1 MALAVMSATLVAAA
15 SPAAAD
21 AELAVEVGYVDGQ
34 IVPGRPVPVRVQI
47 RADELVSGTVSVTPF
62 TFGEPGDAVTVP
74 VEVAGGSV
82 KDYVVVVPT
91 HWNGSVGPS
100 EFEVNLHDGD
110 DPQTARET
118 ASWTGDVE
126 IVGFLPGVVSQL
138 PDPVPLRSGLGRA
151 VFTQLDDQLLAT
163 PGALGPLGSIV
174 TDPSGV
180 SGLPAEARR
189 HVLEWVEEGG
199 QLLVDAAPG
208 SSVADVPAAWQP
220 TGSRAPAGD
229 GWIRLTDGAAAVG
242 QWDRIIEPTRQFS
255 PNEMNM
261 GQICCFAGVAD
272 SVARD
277 AGLRI
282 PEVGWLLV
290 FLVAYVALI
299 GPVTFVAM
307 RRLRRT
313 TLTWVAVPLVAVLF
327 TGVAF
332 TAGSSMR
339 SGAQAAHGSLVQTS
353 PLGDRVTSYVG
364 LVSRDGRDPTAHF
377 PEGWRAGGLDPG
389 LLAAEMQ
396 FDGRGGA
403 MAGSSDP
410 VAVTD
415 DDGRPGVRLPLSA
428 GDYGMVTGQGRIA
441 EDSPLEVTA
450 EAAADGSVSG
460 TVRNASD
467 FDLERVIVVVAGE
480 TADVGDLPAGAEG
493 GWTVDAATGA
503 FGQGRDPWAAVERP
517 WADVTG
523 EFDAPDLDSEVNYAV
538 YASQITGDID
548 SYPPGVAIAAGW
560 TTDWAPPVDI
570 GSGVA
575 GGRTGI
581 VARAVVTAEPGTLPA
596 AAVRREF
603 VRGPGATR
611 FDPAVEIPDWGEAAG
626 GVARFTLPD
635 GTDPA
640 TPLVLEAA
648 AGVAQVE
655 VWNGQSWLAVDLA
668 SAATAGEPAEVEAQA
683 AAGAVRAAG
692 GQLVV
697 IEPNADPTI
706 GAQPVPPPLGP
717 GGPVSGDPFGPPFQ
731 VALPAGAV
739 QDGVVY
745 VRVAMSPEM
754 AARLLLQIRGVS

>member
-21 AELAVEVGYVDGQ
+21 TELTAEVGYVDGQ

-47 RADELVSGTVSVTPF
+47 RADELVSGTISVTPF
-62 TFGEPGDAVTVP
+62 TFREPGDAVTVP

-91 HWNGSVGPS
+91 FWNGAVGPS
-100 EFEVNLHDGD
+100 EFEVTLHDGD
-110 DPQTARET
+110 DPQTTRAT

-126 IVGFLPGVVSQL
+126 VVGFLPGVVSQL
-138 PDPVPLRSGLGRA
+138 PDPVPLHSGLGRA
-151 VFTQLDDQLLAT
+151 VFTQLDDQTLAA

-174 TDPSGV
+174 TDPSGL

-208 SSVADVPAAWQP
+208 SSVADIPAAWQP
-220 TGSRAPAGD
+220 TGSRAPAGE
-229 GWIRLTDGAAAVG
+229 GWIRLTDGAAATG
-242 QWDRIIEPTRQFS
+242 QWDRIIEPTRQFG
-255 PNEMNM
+255 PGEMSM
-261 GQICCFAGVAD
+261 GQVCCFAGVAD

-290 FLVAYVALI
+290 FLIAYVVVI
-299 GPVTFVAM
+299 GPVTFVVA

-353 PLGDRVTSYVG
+353 PLGDRVVSYLG

-377 PEGWRAGGLDPG
+377 PEGWHAGGLDPG
-389 LLAAEMQ
+389 MLAGELA
-396 FDGRGGA
+396 FDGSGGA
-403 MAGSSDP
+403 MAGGSDP
-410 VAVTD
+410 VAVT

-450 EAAADGSVSG
+450 TAAADGSVSG
-460 TVRNASD
+460 TVVNASD

-480 TADVGDLPAGAEG
+480 TADVGDLPAGAESE
-493 GWTVDAATGA
+493 WTVDAATGA
-503 FGQGRDPWAAVERP
+503 FGPDRDPWAPVETP
-517 WADVTG
+517 WADATG
-523 EFDAPDLDSEVNYAV
+523 QFDEPDIDSEVNYAV
-538 YASQITGDID
+538 YASQISGDVD
-548 SYPPGVAIAAGW
+548 AYPPGVAVAAGW
-560 TTDWAPPVDI
+560 TTDWAPPVDV
-570 GSGVA
+570 GSDVV
-575 GGRTGI
+575 GGRTGV
-581 VARAVVTAEPGTLPA
+581 VARTVVTAEPGTLPA

-655 VWNGQSWLAVDLA
+655 VWNGESWLAVDLA
-668 SAATAGEPAEVEAQA
+668 SVAAADNPAEAGAEA
-683 AAGAVRAAG
+683 AAGGDPAAG
-692 GQLVV
+692 ERLVV
-697 IEPNADPTI
+697 VDESAGPTI
-706 GAQPVPPPLGP
+706 VAQPPPPLGAD
-717 GGPVSGDPFGPPFQ
+717 GPVFGDPFGPPFQ
-731 VALPAGAV
+731 VDLPTGAV

-745 VRVAMSPEM
+745 VRVAMSPEI
-754 AARLLLQIRGVS
+754 ATRVLLQLRGVS